1 MFWRQTN
8 NEIKC
13 SNLKLHEEHKLKRN
27 ILGRAKIPQQSLQQR
42 PMQYL
47 HTLLLERQM
56 TPGKGRHKQ
65 CSGLCE
71 IWKCVKNAIS
81 VANEAILGRSLCYTG
96 VSAVP
101 KNIKGKII
109 VPHYQRLRTKKP
121 CFPQKRQE
129 VIVGVPVRIAV
140 EGRSSVTKMIGGR
153 NVSSSRAS
161 ELLLLQASLRGP
173 LLISHL
179 GYCYKQTCRRCST
192 LLRSSYCD

>member
-8 NEIKC
+8 NKIKC

-65 CSGLCE
+65 RSGLCE

-81 VANEAILGRSLCYTG
+81 VANEAILGSSLCYTG
-96 VSAVP
+96 VSTVAR
-101 KNIKGKII
+101 NIK
-109 VPHYQRLRTKKP
+109 KK
-121 CFPQKRQE
+121 
-129 VIVGVPVRIAV
+129 
-140 EGRSSVTKMIGGR
+140 
-153 NVSSSRAS
+153 
-161 ELLLLQASLRGP
+161 
-173 LLISHL
+173 
-179 GYCYKQTCRRCST
+179 
-192 LLRSSYCD
+192 